1 MCACVSGCVFVFLY
15 VCEYLF
21 VCACV
26 FICVHVCV
34 CACVSMC
41 VCTCACVYVCAHMC
55 VSRQSSDDAGHLVR
69 LWTGFKTVVGAREWE
84 YQSLLPV
91 QYLRAARGAPPRA
104 RGPSFLVHAP
114 RVDRPMGLTVPAG
127 STQPTRIYSHNKVNT
142 TPGSRP
148 PCASGLWRL
157 CVAKVRLHAQRAVE
171 SLSARFNV
179 GARCL
184 HDDPVRLHPQPLS
197 SESRAFMPAA
207 FFWPSRCPSHTWVHI
222 K

>member
-1 MCACVSGCVFVFLY
+1 MCACVPGCVFVFVY
-15 VCEYLF
+15 VCECLF

-41 VCTCACVYVCAHMC
+41 VCTCGCVYVCAHMC
-55 VSRQSSDDAGHLVR
+55 VSRQSSDHAGHLVR

-91 QYLRAARGAPPRA
+91 QYLRAARGTPPGA

-114 RVDRPMGLTVPAG
+114 HVDRPMGLTVRAG
-127 STQPTRIYSHNKVNT
+127 STQPTPIYSHNKVNM
-142 TPGSRP
+142 TPGSSP

-157 CVAKVRLHAQRAVE
+157 CVAEVRLHAQRAAE
-171 SLSARFNV
+171 SLSARFNA

-184 HDDPVRLHPQPLS
+184 HDGPVRLHPQPLS
-197 SESRAFMPAA
+197 SESHAFMPAA
-207 FFWPSRCPSHTWVHI
+207 RAM
-222 K
+222 